1 MLPKNKRR
9 WFWLL
14 LILAVPAAAP
24 LVFFLPLALIVG
36 SNMIGAFIGP
46 VNFFN
51 SASYIPADAE
61 VQGTYQLSIK
71 DSRNT
76 ENADFKI
83 PDDSEFT
90 LGPNHQLEV
99 HDLPSFTDFGKPAGC
114 AYNGTG
120 KWLISGAEDSVTLS
134 LNITKVAPEKPGH
147 LPSCAPYYLG
157 DFAVIGHSRPYRFW
171 YYIDDPDLGEGLAYN
186 LR

>member
-1 MLPKNKRR
+1 MSVRNKRR
-9 WFWLL
+9 WLW
-14 LILAVPAAAP
+14 LILGIPAALI
-24 LVFFLPLALIVG
+24 LVFFLPFALIVG

-51 SASYIPADAE
+51 SASHIPADAE

-76 ENADFKI
+76 ENSDFKI
-83 PDDSEFT
+83 PDDSGFT
-90 LGPNHQLEV
+90 LGPNHEFEV
-99 HDLPSFTDFGKPAGC
+99 HDVPGFDGFGKPIGC

-120 KWLISGAEDSVTLS
+120 RWLIRGYNLS
-134 LNITKVAPEKPGH
+134 IMLDMNITKVFPPAPGH
-147 LPSCAPYYLG
+147 LPSCPPQYFG
-157 DFAVIGHSRPYRFW
+157 EFAVLGHSRPYRFW
-171 YYIDDPDLGEGLAYN
+171 YYTDDPDEDQGLLYK